1 MERAE
6 NGGVISTMLT
16 RERSIA
22 LTVSLLFGVA
32 AFVYGLRWL
41 EWFTTFHPVR
51 VGPNQR
57 LTPPSG
63 GENVWFKTADGYRL
77 NGWFFES
84 RTEPSTATVIFFHGN
99 SGNISDVGWLG
110 QWFAES
116 GFNAL
121 LVDYR
126 GYGASEGEPG
136 SEWALYADGD
146 AAVAFV
152 VNEKRVRPEQ
162 IVLYG
167 TSLGTTVVAD
177 VGSRHA
183 VGALI
188 IESGLSSAS
197 SLATHRFS
205 WLPQPLHFLGKNGFE
220 SARKLGRAKAPVLIT
235 HGDPDPVIPTS
246 EARLLFEAA
255 NEPKRLLIFPG
266 AGHNVFGSVGD
277 AYLDQ
282 VADFIRQSLAD
293 SR

>member
-1 MERAE
+1 
-6 NGGVISTMLT
+6 MLT
-16 RERSIA
+16 RERSIG
-22 LTVSLLFGVA
+22 LTVALIFGVA

-51 VGPNQR
+51 VGPNRR

-63 GENVWFKTADGYRL
+63 GENVWFTTADGFRL

-84 RTEPSTATVIFFHGN
+84 ATQPSTATVIFFHGN
-99 SGNISDVGWLG
+99 SGNISSVGWLG
-110 QWFAES
+110 QWFAAR

-126 GYGASEGEPG
+126 GYGASEGEQG
-136 SEWALYADGD
+136 SEWDLYEDGD

-152 VNEKRVRPEQ
+152 IKEKGVRPEK

-177 VGSRHA
+177 VGSRRK

-197 SLATHRFS
+197 SLATHRFW
-205 WLPQPLHFLGKNGFE
+205 WLPRMLHFVGKNDFE
-220 SARKLGRAKAPVLIT
+220 SAQKLRRVKAPVLIV
-235 HGDPDPVIPTS
+235 HGEPDPVIPTS
-246 EARLLFEAA
+246 EGRLLFEAA

-266 AGHNVFGSVGD
+266 AGHNVFGSLGD
-277 AYLDQ
+277 PYLDQ
-282 VADFIRQSLAD
+282 VVEFIRVSMPKE
-293 SR
+293 